1 MRVVHAAASGLV
13 LDGEHAASPEG
24 DDGVGLCVEASR
36 LKGAAVG
43 FAAEELALVCG
54 QEGHE
59 AQDGVVEPVDRFGGE
74 EHRLDADAEHVGV
87 SRGKALPHYEGKRLE
102 KLPLGHGRHDGHGG
116 DGRGFGFAP
125 EGGLGPRCGIGFGL
139 RFRGEHRNVGLA
151 SGFGSGLPAGGR
163 VRDVHA
169 LGVGRV
175 PDLLDVLG
183 VVLV

>member
-1 MRVVHAAASGLV
+1 M
-13 LDGEHAASPEG
+13 
-24 DDGVGLCVEASR
+24 LCVEASR

-87 SRGKALPHYEGKRLE
+87 FRGKALPHHEGKRLE
-102 KLPLGHGRHDGHGG
+102 KLPLGHGR
-116 DGRGFGFAP
+116 
-125 EGGLGPRCGIGFGL
+125 